1 MPVASVTL
9 RPSIT
14 IWLLVTVSPQPSHVS
29 PLPGP
34 PHMRGMWLF
43 GRRPSAI
50 RSVRAGLSMLNLL
63 ASYRD
68 ATRQIHQGLGARGCA
83 NPKAGVQALLGCAG
97 RLRCGYWTKVGYSP

>member
-1 MPVASVTL
+1 
-9 RPSIT
+9 
-14 IWLLVTVSPQPSHVS
+14 
-29 PLPGP
+29 
-34 PHMRGMWLF
+34 
-43 GRRPSAI
+43 
-50 RSVRAGLSMLNLL
+50 MLNLL